1 MVAKLKNPKRTRGP
15 AQQAPLWPAEKVH
28 PRPIAKLLP
37 YARNARTHSD
47 AQIAAIA
54 ASIKEWGWTMP
65 RVVDESGGLIAG
77 HGRVLAAHLLR
88 LTEAPVMV
96 ARGWTPAQIRSYRI
110 ADNKLALLS
119 GWDEELLG
127 LELADSARVRRQ
139 SRIDR
144 LRSGRHRQADR
155 RSAGAGWLH
164 SL

>member
-65 RVVDESGGLIAG
+65 LLVDEDGGIDCRSRPPIGDASAQLDRGAG
-77 HGRVLAAHLLR
+77 YGRAR
-88 LTEAPVMV
+88 LV
-96 ARGWTPAQIRSYRI
+96 
-110 ADNKLALLS
+110 
-119 GWDEELLG
+119 
-127 LELADSARVRRQ
+127 
-139 SRIDR
+139 
-144 LRSGRHRQADR
+144 
-155 RSAGAGWLH
+155 AGADPLV
-164 SL
+164 S